1 MDLVTLLLSI
11 SLLFG
16 IVLILFSGY
25 SESARLIN
33 KLPGPPTLPLIGN
46 LYLVLFKKLQEA
58 WEMEIYYI
66 RKYQPMIR
74 GWLGTK
80 AIVSVSSPELIEVI
94 LNNYRTIDK
103 PFIYRFLHPWLGT
116 GLLTATE
123 TAMGTPVHA
132 QENENPEYV
141 DAIHTLSQVFMDR
154 LTKAW
159 LYPNLTFRLS
169 SLGRT
174 YYKCIGVLHNFTD
187 RVIQERKLQ
196 REFSENSANEKL
208 ETGKKK
214 RLAFLDMLLD
224 VSEGGTKLADEEIR
238 EEVDTFMFEGHDTTA
253 TAICYALYLLGLHPE
268 VQDRAYQEQE
278 NIFQGSDRTVTMKDL
293 NDMQYLERV
302 IKESLRLY
310 PSVPEILREINSD
323 IKIGGHTLPAGTVL
337 HVHMYVLH
345 RNPHQFPNPEKFD
358 PDNFL
363 PERVAK
369 RHPYAYIPFSAG
381 PRNCI
386 GQKFALLEEKT
397 VLSYMLRHYE
407 LRSRDSRED
416 IKVYN
421 ALILRM
427 CEGFNISVT
436 PRKKS
441 VDL

>member
-1 MDLVTLLLSI
+1 MYVDQLTNSLVAEPRGSTALIREPTIGHDPEPASSI
-11 SLLFG
+11 S
-16 IVLILFSGY
+16 
-25 SESARLIN
+25 A
-33 KLPGPPTLPLIGN
+33 T
-46 LYLVLFKKLQEA
+46 
-58 WEMEIYYI
+58 
-66 RKYQPMIR
+66 
-74 GWLGTK
+74 
-80 AIVSVSSPELIEVI
+80 
-94 LNNYRTIDK
+94 DK
-103 PFIYRFLHPWLGT
+103 GVNVTYFPSRSCCR
-116 GLLTATE
+116 
-123 TAMGTPVHA
+123 
-132 QENENPEYV
+132 
-141 DAIHTLSQVFMDR
+141 LSQVFMDR